1 MLTVSEASIYL
12 GQIRAMS
19 EVLDTQVA
27 ELSDELLYRRPGPSL
42 NPVVWNYWHLLRVW
56 DLDLNWLAK
65 GLGPEQ
71 DAWHRGGYSERAHY
85 SPDGKGT
92 RGLGI
97 GTGYTDEMV
106 DDLRIPRDVLQDYQR
121 QLMAET
127 EEFLGSA
134 SDTDLQREV
143 PGIGAVQQPVSERFR
158 HTIAHSYGHLGELRF
173 AKGMLGLPD
182 RSYPRGEQH
191 V

>member
-1 MLTVSEASIYL
+1 VSEASIYL
-12 GQIRAMS
+12 EQIRAMS
-19 EVLDTQVA
+19 DALDRQIDEV
-27 ELSDELLYRRPGPSL
+27 SDELLYRRPGPSL

-65 GLGPEQ
+65 GLGPQQ
-71 DAWHRGGYSERAHY
+71 DAWHRGGYSERADY
-85 SPDGKGT
+85 TPDGKGV

-106 DDLRIPRDVLQDYQR
+106 DALRIPRDVLRDYQR
-121 QLMAET
+121 QLLAET
-127 EEFLGSA
+127 GEFLGSA
-134 SDTDLQREV
+134 TEADLEREA
-143 PGIGAVQQPVSERFR
+143 PGVGGSPEPIAARFR

-173 AKGMLGLPD
+173 TKGMLGLPD
-182 RSYPRGEQH
+182 PSYPLGEQR

>member
-1 MLTVSEASIYL
+1 MSEASVYL
-12 GQIRAMS
+12 AQIRAMS
-19 EVLDTQVA
+19 EALDRQVG
-27 ELSDELLYRRPGPSL
+27 ELSDELLYQRPGPSL

-65 GLGPEQ
+65 GLGPSQ
-71 DAWHRGGYSERAHY
+71 DAWHRGGYTERSGY
-85 SPDGKGT
+85 SPDGKGV

-106 DDLRIPRDVLQDYQR
+106 DDLRIPRDVLKDYQA
-121 QLMAET
+121 QLLAET
-127 EEFLGSA
+127 EEFLGGA
-134 SDTDLQREV
+134 SDEDMAREA
-143 PGIGAVQQPVSERFR
+143 PGIGGAPETLSKRFQ
-158 HTIAHSYGHLGELRF
+158 HTVAHSYGHLGELRF

-182 RSYPRGEQH
+182 QSYPRGSTQ